1 MEGIVSGVN
10 HYRKWSSVTQ
20 RPVSAVS
27 TADLCHAFLP
37 ERRGSDKMSERQGCV
52 CVCACVRIQ
61 QLEMILLPPQAP
73 FVWCFLAI
81 KRLNREIDANYLG
94 KIQFI
99 SVNSLGVVD

>member
-1 MEGIVSGVN
+1 MSGVN

-52 CVCACVRIQ
+52 CVCARSATGNDSSLPRGAICLAFLSNRKSGQ
-61 QLEMILLPPQAP
+61 GNRCQLSGGLTI
-73 FVWCFLAI
+73 
-81 KRLNREIDANYLG
+81 
-94 KIQFI
+94 
-99 SVNSLGVVD
+99 